1 MNVKVITRHTPSNY
15 GSLLQSIA
23 TIKVVES
30 LGHVC
35 EIIDYRRK
43 DEYGIKSI
51 LTDVSRKK
59 AWKHSLIKKWTYIAL
74 RYPEETFTQ
83 WKFGEMRQKYL
94 RKTQTYHTIDE
105 LKKLDADVFMT
116 GSDQVWGPLLNGKY
130 DPIYFLSFVADDKK
144 KVAYAG
150 SFGREEFASQ
160 VLTEYKQL
168 LIRYH
173 YLTVRE
179 DSAVSLLD
187 KMGVHCDGQVLD
199 PTLLLDKG
207 QWEEYIE
214 KNISGKYVLVY
225 EIHNNPLLDDYAKRF
240 AAYVGLP
247 LIRISPMF
255 HQFIRGGKFVFLP
268 GIGTF
273 LSYIK
278 HATYMLT
285 DSFHGTAF
293 AINFN
298 TQFIE
303 VFPNSETG
311 IRIYSILRQT
321 GLQNRVVNDYDD
333 FSLADSPIDFIQV
346 NEVIAEARKKSFSL
360 LQEMLHF

>member
-1 MNVKVITRHTPSNY
+1 MNVKVITRHMSFNY

-23 TIKVVES
+23 TIRVIES

-43 DEYGIKSI
+43 DEYGITSI
-51 LTDVSRKK
+51 LTDVGRKK
-59 AWKHSLIKKWTYIAL
+59 KWNHNLMKKWAYVLL
-74 RYPEETFTQ
+74 RHPEETFIQ
-83 WKFGEMRQKYL
+83 YKFDKMRQKFL
-94 RKTQTYHTIDE
+94 KLTPTYHTADE
-105 LKKLDADVFMT
+105 MKKLEADVFMT
-116 GSDQVWGPLLNGKY
+116 GSDIVWGPVLNGKY
-130 DPIYFLSFVADDKK
+130 DPVYFLSFVADDKK

-150 SFGREEFASQ
+150 SFGRAEFASQ
-160 VLTEYKQL
+160 VLAEYKQL

-179 DSAVSLLD
+179 DSAVCLLD
-187 KMGVHCDGQVLD
+187 KIGVHCDGQVLD
-199 PTLLLDKG
+199 PTLLLNKE

-214 KNISGKYVLVY
+214 KNMSGKYVLVY
-225 EIHNNPLLDDYAKRF
+225 EIHNNPLLDNYAKHF
-240 AAYVGLP
+240 ASYVGLP

-268 GIGTF
+268 DISSF

-303 VFPNSETG
+303 VLPNSETG
-311 IRIYSILRQT
+311 IRVYSILRQT

-333 FSLADSPIDFIQV
+333 FSLADNYINFTQV
-346 NEVIAEARKKSFSL
+346 NKVIAEARKKSFLL
-360 LQEMLHF
+360 LQKMLQF